1 VNKEENDIDIL
12 DDNNANDESIEA
24 HEEIFQTMKK

>member
-1 VNKEENDIDIL
+1 MNNDIDIL
-12 DDNNANDESIEA
+12 DDNNAKDESIEA